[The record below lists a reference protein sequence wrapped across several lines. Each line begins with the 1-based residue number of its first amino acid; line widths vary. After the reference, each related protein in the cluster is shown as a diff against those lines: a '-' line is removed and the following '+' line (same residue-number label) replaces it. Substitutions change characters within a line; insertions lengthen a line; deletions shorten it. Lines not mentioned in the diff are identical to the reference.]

1 VGRVASARI
10 KLVLLCQAVN
20 AHLSP
25 GPRSRG
31 RGNCFTERE
40 APVKPIAMARDKC
53 RSMQATRIWHGRCS
67 HRASITKAG
76 PEKEGA
82 MNSVFYIIGV
92 VVVVLVVLSYFGL
105 R

>member
-1 VGRVASARI
+1 M
-10 KLVLLCQAVN
+10 
-20 AHLSP
+20 
-25 GPRSRG
+25 
-31 RGNCFTERE
+31 ERE
-40 APVKPIAMARDKC
+40 ALSERGVIARGKS
-53 RSMQATRIWHGRCS
+53 RRMQATRIWHGRCS
-67 HRASITKAG
+67 HRSKQMEQGRGAG